1 MQRQS
6 TSPSSWDDKRLHLAV
21 DAAGVAL
28 WSWNVDTDAM
38 DMDERAHRLW
48 GLPVKGDLVTFE
60 ALSSRIHPHDM
71 DRVRSAFA
79 ATREIL
85 GAYEIDFRIL
95 HDGKVQWVSARSTS
109 QH

>member
-6 TSPSSWDDKRLHLAV
+6 TSPPRWDDRRLHLAV

-28 WSWNVDTDAM
+28 WSWNVDTDAIAL
-38 DMDERAHRLW
+38 DERAHRLW
-48 GLPVKGDLVTFE
+48 GLPVDGALATFE

-79 ATREIL
+79 ATREVF

-95 HDGKVQWVSARSTS
+95 
-109 QH
+109 